1 MKVMPFP
8 ETLLA
13 LTPERHATHTR
24 IRSFALGVQL
34 VSATLLTLVPD
45 PLTVA
50 SVLIATRYL

>member
-1 MKVMPFP
+1 MPLP
-8 ETLLA
+8 DIELTVTL
-13 LTPERHATHTR
+13 ERHATHTR

>member
-1 MKVMPFP
+1 MPDI
-8 ETLLA
+8 ELTVTL
-13 LTPERHATHTR
+13 ERHATHTR